1 MVSRL
6 LSSAFT
12 SAPLLLSLATLGWA
26 GNTIAGRLAVGEVS
40 PLVIVFMR
48 WTIVFA
54 ILLMTKRKELP
65 AALPKLKGKW
75 PWVFMM
81 GALGLSFFNTLF
93 YIAAQ
98 STTAINLGLIQCAMP
113 MFILI
118 GVTLILKTKLT
129 FGQIIGTILTM
140 AGVLLIISKGNFSL
154 LVALQIN
161 KGDWIMLGA
170 CIFYAGYTIGLQN
183 RPDIDNM
190 TMMTVFAGAAWVLS
204 IPILLIEVTQGTAQ
218 WPATQLAWL
227 IVLFISL
234 IPSFISQVFYM
245 RGVDL
250 IGPDRAG
257 VYSNLVPIYSAALGV
272 LILNEAFSLYHFLS
286 IIIVITGLTVISRS
300 KPIENHL
307 VN

>member
-1 MVSRL
+1 MVARL
-6 LSSAFT
+6 LTSAFT

-48 WTIVFA
+48 WTIVFT
-54 ILLMTKRKELP
+54 ILLFTQRKQLP

-118 GVTLILKTKLT
+118 GVTLMLRTKLT
-129 FGQIIGTILTM
+129 PGQIVGTIITM
-140 AGVLLIISKGNFSL
+140 AGVLIIIGKGDLSV
-154 LVALQIN
+154 LVGLQIN

-190 TMMTVFAGAAWVLS
+190 TMMAVFAGAAWVLS
-204 IPILLIEVTQGTAQ
+204 IPIVLIEVVQGIAQ
-218 WPATQLAWL
+218 WPASQLAWL

-234 IPSFISQVFYM
+234 VPSFMSQVFYM

-250 IGPDRAG
+250 MGPDRAG
-257 VYSNLVPIYSAALGV
+257 VYSNLVPVYSAALGV
-272 LILNEAFSLYHFLS
+272 LILDEAFGLYHFLS
-286 IIIVITGLTVISRS
+286 ITIVITGLTIIART

>member
-234 IPSFISQVFYM
+234 IPSFMSQVFYM

>member
-93 YIAAQ
+93 YTAAQ

-140 AGVLLIISKGNFSL
+140 AGVLLIISKGDFSL
-154 LVALQIN
+154 LVGLQIN

-170 CIFYAGYTIGLQN
+170 CILYAGYTIGLQN

-234 IPSFISQVFYM
+234 IPSFMSQVFYM

-272 LILNEAFSLYHFLS
+272 LILNEAFGLYHLLS
-286 IIIVITGLTVISRS
+286 ITIVITGLTVISRS
-300 KPIENHL
+300 KPFENHV

>member
-93 YIAAQ
+93 YIAAK

-140 AGVLLIISKGNFSL
+140 AGVLLIISKGDFSF
-154 LVALQIN
+154 LVGLQIN

>member
-65 AALPKLKGKW
+65 VALPKLKGKW

-93 YIAAQ
+93 YTAPQ

-140 AGVLLIISKGNFSL
+140 AGVLLIISKGDFSL
-154 LVALQIN
+154 LVGLQIN

-234 IPSFISQVFYM
+234 IPSFMSQVFYM

-272 LILNEAFSLYHFLS
+272 LILNEAFGFYHCLS
-286 IIIVITGLTVISRS
+286 ITIVITGLTVISRS
-300 KPIENHL
+300 KPFENHV

>member
-1 MVSRL
+1 MISRL

-140 AGVLLIISKGNFSL
+140 AGVLLIISKGDFSL
-154 LVALQIN
+154 LVGLQIN

-204 IPILLIEVTQGTAQ
+204 IPILLVEVTQGTAQ

-234 IPSFISQVFYM
+234 IPSFMSQVFYM

>member
-140 AGVLLIISKGNFSL
+140 AGVLLIISKGDFSL
-154 LVALQIN
+154 LVGLQIN

-245 RGVDL
+245 RGVDV

>member
-12 SAPLLLSLATLGWA
+12 SAPPLLSLATLGWA

-40 PLVIVFMR
+40 PFVIVFLR

-140 AGVLLIISKGNFSL
+140 AGVLLIISKGDFSL
-154 LVALQIN
+154 FVGLQIN

-170 CIFYAGYTIGLQN
+170 CILYAGYTIGLQN
-183 RPDIDNM
+183 RPDIDDM

-234 IPSFISQVFYM
+234 IPSFMSQVFYM

-272 LILNEAFSLYHFLS
+272 LILNEAFGLYHLLS
-286 IIIVITGLTVISRS
+286 ITIVITGLTVISRS
-300 KPIENHL
+300 KPFENHV

>member
-140 AGVLLIISKGNFSL
+140 AGVLLIISKGDFSL
-154 LVALQIN
+154 LVGLQIN

-234 IPSFISQVFYM
+234 IPSLISQVFYM

>member
-93 YIAAQ
+93 YIAAK

-140 AGVLLIISKGNFSL
+140 AGVLLIISKGDFSL
-154 LVALQIN
+154 LVGLQIN

-170 CIFYAGYTIGLQN
+170 CIFYAGYTIGLKN

-272 LILNEAFSLYHFLS
+272 LILNEAFGLYHFLS
-286 IIIVITGLTVISRS
+286 ITIVITGLTVISRS

>member
-1 MVSRL
+1 MVSKL
-6 LSSAFT
+6 LSSAST

-98 STTAINLGLIQCAMP
+98 STTAINLGLVQCAMP

-140 AGVLLIISKGNFSL
+140 AGVLLIISKGDFSL
-154 LVALQIN
+154 LVGLQIN
-161 KGDWIMLGA
+161 KGDWMMLGA

-234 IPSFISQVFYM
+234 IPSFMSQVFYM

-272 LILNEAFSLYHFLS
+272 LILNEAFGLYHLLS
-286 IIIVITGLTVISRS
+286 ITIVITGLTVISRS

>member
-140 AGVLLIISKGNFSL
+140 AGVLLIISKGDFSL
-154 LVALQIN
+154 LVGLQIN

-204 IPILLIEVTQGTAQ
+204 IPILLIEVTRGTAQ

-234 IPSFISQVFYM
+234 IPSFMSQVFYM

>member
-140 AGVLLIISKGNFSL
+140 AGVLLIISKGDFSL
-154 LVALQIN
+154 LVGLQIN

-272 LILNEAFSLYHFLS
+272 LILNEAFGLYHSLS

>member
-118 GVTLILKTKLT
+118 GATLILKTKLT

-140 AGVLLIISKGNFSL
+140 AGVLLIISKGDFSF
-154 LVALQIN
+154 LVGLQIN

>member
-93 YIAAQ
+93 YTAAQ

-118 GVTLILKTKLT
+118 GATLILKTKLT

-140 AGVLLIISKGNFSL
+140 AGVLLIISKGDFSL
-154 LVALQIN
+154 LVGLQIN

-234 IPSFISQVFYM
+234 IPSFMSQVFYM

-272 LILNEAFSLYHFLS
+272 LILNEAFGLYHLLS
-286 IIIVITGLTVISRS
+286 ITIVITGLTVISRS
-300 KPIENHL
+300 KPFENHV

>member
-140 AGVLLIISKGNFSL
+140 AGVLLIISKGDFSL
-154 LVALQIN
+154 LVGLQIN

>member
-140 AGVLLIISKGNFSL
+140 AGVLLIISKGDFSL
-154 LVALQIN
+154 LVGLQIN

-170 CIFYAGYTIGLQN
+170 CIFYAAYTIGLQN

-234 IPSFISQVFYM
+234 IPSFMSQVFYM

-272 LILNEAFSLYHFLS
+272 LILDEAFSLYHFLS

>member
-65 AALPKLKGKW
+65 AALAKLKGKW

-140 AGVLLIISKGNFSL
+140 AGVLLIISKGDFSL
-154 LVALQIN
+154 LVGLQIN

-234 IPSFISQVFYM
+234 IPSFMSQVFYM

-257 VYSNLVPIYSAALGV
+257 VYSNLVPIYSAVLGV
-272 LILNEAFSLYHFLS
+272 LILNEAFGLYQFLS

>member
-118 GVTLILKTKLT
+118 GVTLIFKTKLT

-140 AGVLLIISKGNFSL
+140 AGVLLIISKGDFSL
-154 LVALQIN
+154 FVGLQIN

-170 CIFYAGYTIGLQN
+170 CIFYAGYTIGLKN

-234 IPSFISQVFYM
+234 IPSFMSQVFYM

>member
-93 YIAAQ
+93 YTAAQ

-140 AGVLLIISKGNFSL
+140 AGVLLIISKGDFSL
-154 LVALQIN
+154 LVGLQIN

-234 IPSFISQVFYM
+234 IPSFMSQVFYM

-257 VYSNLVPIYSAALGV
+257 VYSNLVPIYSAVLGA
-272 LILNEAFSLYHFLS
+272 LILNEAVGLYHFLS
-286 IIIVITGLTVISRS
+286 ISIVITGLTVISRS
-300 KPIENHL
+300 KPIEHHL

>member
-1 MVSRL
+1 MVSKL

-140 AGVLLIISKGNFSL
+140 AGVLLIISKGDFSA
-154 LVALQIN
+154 LVGLQIN

-234 IPSFISQVFYM
+234 IPSFMSQVFYM

-272 LILNEAFSLYHFLS
+272 LILNEAFGLYHLLS
-286 IIIVITGLTVISRS
+286 ITIVITGLTVISRS
-300 KPIENHL
+300 KPFENHV

>member
-140 AGVLLIISKGNFSL
+140 AGVLLIISKGDFSL
-154 LVALQIN
+154 LVGLQIN

-234 IPSFISQVFYM
+234 IPSFMSQVFYM

-250 IGPDRAG
+250 IGPDQAG

-272 LILNEAFSLYHFLS
+272 LILNEAFGLYHSLS

>member
-1 MVSRL
+1 
-6 LSSAFT
+6 
-12 SAPLLLSLATLGWA
+12 
-26 GNTIAGRLAVGEVS
+26 
-40 PLVIVFMR
+40 
-48 WTIVFA
+48 
-54 ILLMTKRKELP
+54 
-65 AALPKLKGKW
+65 
-75 PWVFMM
+75 MM

-140 AGVLLIISKGNFSL
+140 AGVLLIISKGDFSF
-154 LVALQIN
+154 LVGLQIN

-170 CIFYAGYTIGLQN
+170 CILYAGYTIGLQN

-190 TMMTVFAGAAWVLS
+190 TMMTVFSGAAWVLS

-234 IPSFISQVFYM
+234 IPSFMSQIFYM

>member
-118 GVTLILKTKLT
+118 GATLILKTKLT

-140 AGVLLIISKGNFSL
+140 AGVLLIISKGDFSF
-154 LVALQIN
+154 LVGLQIN

-307 VN
+307 VS

>member
-140 AGVLLIISKGNFSL
+140 AGVLLIISKGDFSL
-154 LVALQIN
+154 LVGLQIN

-234 IPSFISQVFYM
+234 IPSFMSQVFYM

-272 LILNEAFSLYHFLS
+272 LILNEAFGLYQFLS

>member
-54 ILLMTKRKELP
+54 ILLITKRKELP

-129 FGQIIGTILTM
+129 FGQIIGTSLTM
-140 AGVLLIISKGNFSL
+140 AGVLLIISKGDFSL
-154 LVALQIN
+154 LVGLQIN

-234 IPSFISQVFYM
+234 IPSFMSQVFYM

-286 IIIVITGLTVISRS
+286 ITIVITGLTVISRS
-300 KPIENHL
+300 KPIEQHL

>member
-140 AGVLLIISKGNFSL
+140 AGVLLIISKGDFSL
-154 LVALQIN
+154 LVGLQIN

-286 IIIVITGLTVISRS
+286 IIIVITGLTFISRS

>member
-118 GVTLILKTKLT
+118 GVTLIFKTKLT

-140 AGVLLIISKGNFSL
+140 AGVLLIISKGDFSL
-154 LVALQIN
+154 LVGLQIN

>member
-26 GNTIAGRLAVGEVS
+26 GNTIAGRLSVGEVS

-140 AGVLLIISKGNFSL
+140 AGVLLIISKGDFSL
-154 LVALQIN
+154 LVGLQIN

-218 WPATQLAWL
+218 WPTTQLAWL

-234 IPSFISQVFYM
+234 IPSFMSQVFYM

-257 VYSNLVPIYSAALGV
+257 VYSNLVPIYSAVLGA
-272 LILNEAFSLYHFLS
+272 LILNEAVGLYHFLS
-286 IIIVITGLTVISRS
+286 ISIVITGLTVISRS
-300 KPIENHL
+300 KPIEHHL

>member
-1 MVSRL
+1 MISRL

-140 AGVLLIISKGNFSL
+140 AGVLLIISKGDFSL
-154 LVALQIN
+154 LVGLQIN

-218 WPATQLAWL
+218 WPTTQLAWL

-257 VYSNLVPIYSAALGV
+257 VYSNLVPIYSAVLGA
-272 LILNEAFSLYHFLS
+272 LILNEAVGLYHFLS
-286 IIIVITGLTVISRS
+286 ITIVITGLTVISRS
-300 KPIENHL
+300 KPIENNL
-307 VN
+307 LN

>member
-140 AGVLLIISKGNFSL
+140 AGVLLIISKGDFSL
-154 LVALQIN
+154 LVGLQIN

-190 TMMTVFAGAAWVLS
+190 SMMTCLLYTSPSPRDGLLS
-204 IPILLIEVTQGTAQ
+204 RM
-218 WPATQLAWL
+218 
-227 IVLFISL
+227 
-234 IPSFISQVFYM
+234 PS
-245 RGVDL
+245 
-250 IGPDRAG
+250 
-257 VYSNLVPIYSAALGV
+257 SA
-272 LILNEAFSLYHFLS
+272 
-286 IIIVITGLTVISRS
+286 
-300 KPIENHL
+300 
-307 VN
+307 

>member
-140 AGVLLIISKGNFSL
+140 AGVLLIISKGDFSL
-154 LVALQIN
+154 LVGLQIN
-161 KGDWIMLGA
+161 KGDWIMLVA

-234 IPSFISQVFYM
+234 IPSFMSQVFYM

-272 LILNEAFSLYHFLS
+272 LILNEAFGLYHLLS
-286 IIIVITGLTVISRS
+286 ITIVITGLTVISRS
-300 KPIENHL
+300 KPFENHV